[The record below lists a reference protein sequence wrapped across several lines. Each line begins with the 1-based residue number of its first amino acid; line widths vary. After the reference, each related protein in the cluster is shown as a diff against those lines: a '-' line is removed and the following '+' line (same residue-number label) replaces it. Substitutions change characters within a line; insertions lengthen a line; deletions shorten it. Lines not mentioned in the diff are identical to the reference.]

1 MKYHLTIDELQLDAN
16 ITGYLEAKI
25 KGQDLKVDLVRL
37 DEIRYSAIVNHR
49 TYIFEINKID
59 GDLFLIY
66 QNRKIPFL
74 VETEKDLMM
83 KQMQKSSSADLNRSD
98 IKAPM
103 PGLVVKI
110 EVSEGQ
116 TVSKG
121 QGLIILEAMKMEN
134 EIKAPISGVV
144 TKISVVEKQNVE
156 KSSVLMVIG

>member
-16 ITGYLEAKI
+16 ITGYLEEKI
-25 KGQDLKVDLVRL
+25 KGQDVQVDLVKL
-37 DEIRYSAIVNHR
+37 DEIRYSAIINHR
-49 TYIFEINKID
+49 TYIFEISKID

-66 QNRKIPFL
+66 KNRKIPFL
-74 VETEKDLMM
+74 VETEKDLML
-83 KQMQKSSSADLNRSD
+83 KQMKKASGADLNRSE

-134 EIKAPISGVV
+134 EIKAPISGMV

-156 KSSVLMVIG
+156 KNSVLMVIG